1 MKRIALIMSAVSLF
15 FSACQPQNEIQSK
28 VDNFIEVDLTADIS
42 HLSDKE
48 KQMLPLLFEAAQI
61 MDDIFWQQAY
71 GDKHALME
79 SIKDEATKRFLEINY
94 GPWERLNNNE
104 PFIRGYGSKPL
115 GANFYPLD
123 MSKEE
128 FEAFDSDTKSS
139 LYTVIGRK
147 DDGTLESVPYS
158 QAYNEQHEKAA
169 ELLLKAAE
177 LAEDEGLKNYLAA
190 RSQALLTDD
199 YLASDLAWM
208 DMKTNNIDFVIGP
221 IENYEDRLFGYKAA
235 HEAFILIKDLE
246 WSSKLSRFAALL
258 PELQNS
264 LPVSPE

>member
-1 MKRIALIMSAVSLF
+1 M
-15 FSACQPQNEIQSK
+15 
-28 VDNFIEVDLTADIS
+28 
-42 HLSDKE
+42 
-48 KQMLPLLFEAAQI
+48 
-61 MDDIFWQQAY
+61 
-71 GDKHALME
+71 
-79 SIKDEATKRFLEINY
+79 
-94 GPWERLNNNE
+94 NNNE
-104 PFIRGYGSKPL
+104 PFIRGYGSKPW
-115 GANFYPLD
+115 GNFYPLD

-128 FEAFDSDTKSS
+128 FEAFDSDTSS

-246 WSSKLSRFAALL
+246 WSSKLSRFAASYPNYRTVCRLAPSIKKRYQEAIAIL
-258 PELQNS
+258 VYMTLFSMQAIAMQGAKPSPLTY
-264 LPVSPE
+264 PTMPGYTWKRAAVSYS